1 MVWSILTITAVRP
14 LLYLLLNK
22 ISKVEKCVCYCLLK
36 KEEQYIYVCVHIYI
50 ITKYV

>member
-1 MVWSILTITAVRP
+1 MVWSILTIIAVRP

-22 ISKVEKCVCYCLLK
+22 ISKVERCVCYI
-36 KEEQYIYVCVHIYI
+36 KEGRAINVCVHIYI